1 MNTYDYLFETSWEVC
16 NKVGGIHTVVV
27 TKIPTINKKIGA
39 NHILLGPDLGQA
51 TQTDSE
57 FEQDDKLFLSWKMY
71 AKQNGIE
78 FKIGRWKIK
87 ESPIVILVPYTQYFS
102 YKDEIFAEYWEN
114 YQVDSLTGGWDYIE
128 PFLFGYASAKIIESF
143 YNFYLSSTDKI
154 IAQFH
159 EWMTGSGLLYLK
171 KNVPQIATSFTTHAT
186 VLGRCLAGNNLP
198 LYSEINHFE
207 PNRVANDFNVR
218 AKFSLEKISALNS
231 DVFTTVSDITNQ
243 ECKQFF
249 TKSAE
254 QITPNGFEG
263 SFVPEQSEFDRLRV
277 KARNKIFDFIEKTSN
292 YRPQEDALFVLNSG
306 RYEFKNK
313 GIDVFID
320 TLKNLNQKEKL
331 NKKIIA
337 VIAVPAGH
345 YEPIEDKYVTHRLDN
360 AQNDPILSSI
370 KQSGLQNTEHENVH
384 VIFVPS
390 YLDGKDGQIDMEYFD
405 FLTAFD
411 LTVFPSYYE
420 PWGYTPM
427 ESMAFGIPSIT
438 TTLAGFGLWV
448 KKNIEDNTS
457 LKVIYRTD
465 HNEKDVVKEISENIS
480 TLLSMSQAQIE
491 ALKENAKYIFSQV
504 QWQNLYSYYEKA
516 YLLALDKASERINL
530 YIHKQPLS
538 YSMEV
543 KASWGDKP
551 LWKKIL
557 IKTSLPD
564 RLKFL
569 RTLSQNLW
577 WTWNYDAFDLFE
589 SIDKEKFFDM
599 ERSPIRLL
607 ESLTREDYKRLLRDE
622 EFLQKMDKVES
633 HFNDYMQARQKKNN
647 SLIAYFS
654 MEFGLHD
661 TLKIFSGGLGMLA
674 GDYLKQASDSNKN
687 IVGIGLLYR
696 YGYFLQQINHE
707 GEQQSE
713 LKAQKFSHLPL
724 LAVRDK
730 EGNWK
735 KISINLPSG
744 KVWAKIWLCNVG
756 VTPLYL
762 LDTDIEENS
771 EENRSIT
778 RQLYGGDNEMR
789 LKQEILLGIGGTRML
804 RELVLSPVL
813 YHSNEG
819 HSAFSS
825 LERLN
830 NYINEDKLP
839 YLQALEL
846 VRSSTLFTTHTPVPA
861 GHDVFSE
868 DLMRAYFSRYA
879 ESLTLDWD
887 TFMLLGRKSNEDRN
901 EKFSV
906 SVLAINCSANVNG
919 VSKIHGR
926 VSRQMFQY
934 LFEGYFA
941 DEVNIGYVTN
951 GVHLSTWVA
960 KQWEDLYLKY
970 FGKEMFADES
980 NADYWQKIY
989 QVEDKEVWQTHQILK
1004 KELITFIKQRLQTE
1018 LQRRA
1023 ESPSLYVKT
1032 IAELNENKLIVGFAR
1047 RFATYKRAGLLFTD
1061 LNRLEAIVNK
1071 GVCFVF
1077 AGKAH
1082 PNDKAGQDLIKNI
1095 INVSRMPQF
1104 IGKVI
1109 FIENYDMYVAKH
1121 LVRGVDVWLNTPT
1134 RPLEASGT
1142 SGEKAIMNGVVN
1154 FSVLD
1159 GWWAEG
1165 YKAGAGWA
1173 LSEKQTY
1180 TDQNSQNILDAEVI
1194 YSTFENEI
1202 IPTYFNKVDDLP
1214 LGWISHIKN
1223 TIAQIAPHFTMK
1235 RQLDDYFDKYYKP
1248 MFKRFETLSKDN
1260 NKEALTYALWKEMM
1274 KEKWNNM
1281 ELLKVELPDTN
1292 EESFSFERQ
1301 TFKAKIVLYTGE
1313 ISPENVGIEMIIADK
1328 ENDNITK
1335 AEQIVELELTQSNNH
1350 KGEYCLEFHDFS
1362 SGVHN
1367 YAFRIFPKHDLMP
1380 FRGDLNLVKWI

>member
-1 MNTYDYLFETSWEVC
+1 MSTYNYLFETSWEVC
-16 NKVGGIHTVVV
+16 NKVGGIHTVIS
-27 TKIPTINKKIGA
+27 TKIPTISKKIGD

-78 FKIGRWKIK
+78 FKVGRWKIK

-102 YKDEIFAEYWEN
+102 SKDEIFAEYWEN
-114 YQVDSLTGGWDYIE
+114 FQVDSLTGGWDYIE

-171 KNVPQIATSFTTHAT
+171 KNVPQIATAFTTHAT

-198 LYSEINHFE
+198 LYSEIEHFQAD
-207 PNRVANDFNVR
+207 RVANDFNVR
-218 AKFSLEKISALNS
+218 AKFSLEKISALES

-249 TKSAE
+249 GKGAKV
-254 QITPNGFEG
+254 ITPNGFEG
-263 SFVPEQSEFDRLRV
+263 SFVPEQEEFEKLR
-277 KARNKIFDFIEKTSN
+277 KEAREKILDFIENSAG
-292 YRPQEDALFVLNSG
+292 YRPKEEAFFVLNSG
-306 RYEFKNK
+306 RYEFRNK
-313 GIDVFID
+313 GIDVFIN
-320 TLKNLNQKEKL
+320 TLKNINQKERL
-331 NKKIIA
+331 EKKIIA

-345 YEPIEDKYVTHRLDN
+345 YEPIKDKYLTHRLDN
-360 AQNDPILSSI
+360 QEHDPILSAI
-370 KQSGLQNTEHENVH
+370 YQSGIQNTEKENVH
-384 VIFVPS
+384 VIFLPS
-390 YLDGKDGQIDMEYFD
+390 YLDGKDGQINMKYFD

-411 LTVFPSYYE
+411 LSVFPSYYE

-438 TTLAGFGLWV
+438 TCLSGFGLWV
-448 KKNIEDNTS
+448 ENKIKDNKA
-457 LKVIYRTD
+457 LKVVFRTD
-465 HNEKDVVKEISENIS
+465 NNEQDVIKEISDNILS
-480 TLLSMSQAQIE
+480 LLTLSKEDIRAN
-491 ALKENAKYIFSQV
+491 KENAKYIFSQV
-504 QWQNLYSYYEKA
+504 QWQSLYSYYEQA
-516 YLLALDKASERINL
+516 YDIALEESKKRLDL

-538 YSMEV
+538 YNSDI
-543 KASWGDKP
+543 KINWGEKP
-551 LWKKIL
+551 VWKKIL
-557 IKTSLPD
+557 IKTTLPD

-577 WTWNYDAFDLFE
+577 WSWNYDALELFE
-589 SIDKEKFFDM
+589 NIDKQKFFDM

-607 ESLTREDYKRLLRDE
+607 ESLTKEDFSRLLADE
-622 EFLQKMDKVES
+622 EFLQKMDKVEE
-633 HFNDYMQARQKKNN
+633 HFNNYIEARKEKNN
-647 SLIAYFS
+647 PLIAYFS
-654 MEFGLHD
+654 MEFGIHD
-661 TLKIFSGGLGMLA
+661 SLKIFSGGLGMLA

-687 IVGIGLLYR
+687 ILGIGLLYR
-696 YGYFLQQINHE
+696 YGYFLQQINSE
-707 GEQQSE
+707 GEQLSE

-730 EGNWK
+730 KGNWK

-789 LKQEILLGIGGTRML
+789 LKQEILLGIGGIRML
-804 RELVLSPVL
+804 KELDLSPTL

-830 NYINEDKLP
+830 NYINQDNLP
-839 YLQALEL
+839 YIQALEL

-861 GHDVFSE
+861 GHDMFSE

-887 TFMLLGRKSNEDRN
+887 SFMLLGRKTNEDRN

-919 VSKIHGR
+919 VSRIHGR

-934 LFEGYFA
+934 LFDGYFA
-941 DEVNIGYVTN
+941 NEVNIGYVTN
-951 GVHLSTWVA
+951 GVHLPTWVA
-960 KQWEDLYLKY
+960 KPWKDLYLKY
-970 FGKEMFADES
+970 FGKEMFSNES
-980 NADYWQKIY
+980 NANYWQKIY
-989 QVEDKEVWQTHQILK
+989 QVEDKEIWQTHQTLK
-1004 KELITFIKQRLQTE
+1004 QELIEFIKQRLKTE
-1018 LQRRA
+1018 LQHRA
-1023 ESPSLYVKT
+1023 ESPSLYVQT
-1032 IAELNENKLIVGFAR
+1032 INQLNENKLIVGFAR
-1047 RFATYKRAGLLFTD
+1047 RFATYKRAGLLFMD
-1061 LNRLEAIVNK
+1061 LQRLENIVNQ

-1104 IGKVI
+1104 VGKVI

-1121 LVRGVDVWLNTPT
+1121 LISGVDVWLNTPT

-1165 YKAGAGWA
+1165 YKHGAGWA
-1173 LSEKQTY
+1173 LSEEQTY
-1180 TDQNSQNILDAEVI
+1180 SDEKSQNILDAEVI

-1202 IPTYFNKVDDLP
+1202 IPTFFNQTNGLP

-1223 TIAQIAPHFTMK
+1223 TIAQISPHFTMK
-1235 RQLDDYFDKYYKP
+1235 RQLDDYFEKYYNR
-1248 MFKRFETLSKDN
+1248 MFARFEMMHKDN
-1260 NKEALTYALWKEMM
+1260 DSKAMEYAMWKKMM
-1274 KEKWNNM
+1274 KEKWDSI
-1281 ELLKVELPDTN
+1281 ELLKVELPDTST
-1292 EESFSFERQ
+1292 ESFAFDQ
-1301 TFKAKIVLYTGE
+1301 TFRVKITLFSGE
-1313 ISPENVGIEMIIADK
+1313 INPENIGIEMIVADK

-1335 AEQIVELELTQSNNH
+1335 AEQIIELTLTQTTQN
-1350 KGEYCLEFHDFS
+1350 KGEYVLEFHNFS

-1367 YAFRIFPKHDLMP
+1367 YAFRIFPKHELMP
-1380 FRGDLNLVKWI
+1380 FRGDVNLVKWI